1 MPHVVSQSVQEVA
14 EMEMVVVVEGEPKV
28 CVEVG
33 LPVLSPQEEP
43 APHRVV
49 VEPVPLRKCV

>member
-1 MPHVVSQSVQEVA
+1 
-14 EMEMVVVVEGEPKV
+14 MEMVVVVEGEPKV

-49 VEPVPLRKCV
+49 VEPIPLRKCV